1 MNTIKTSIIL
11 ILSIILSLQTFALYG
26 QSEDEQEISEEVK
39 VIELNNHYSIRLK
52 QISESEYTVR
62 KQEAERLRHKPYR
75 VITDVVEARKML
87 GKKVKSFEVYDEEQ
101 NARYPVV
108 EITFKDKVKKR
119 FDWRSLDNNGFIA
132 YYPELKVLILNHE
145 ADGEHPI
152 DLNDSANEHAGN
164 PRYHVPSPDKQLRIA
179 GYHPGGA
186 WDGVLYFLEK
196 WNPKKK
202 KYEFIAYLERE
213 DNYVFT
219 FLFTADWFW
228 ISNSKAVFR
237 IITYMGNCYEMEFV
251 ETLRATSLQ
260 R

>member
-1 MNTIKTSIIL
+1 MNTIKTSFIL
-11 ILSIILSLQTFALYG
+11 ILSIILSLLTVALYG
-26 QSEDEQEISEEVK
+26 QSEDEQDILEEAK
-39 VIELNNHYSIRLK
+39 VIELNSHYSIRLK
-52 QISESEYTVR
+52 QISESEYTAR

-75 VITDVVEARKML
+75 KITDVVEARKML
-87 GKKVKSFEVYDEEQ
+87 GRNVKSFEVYDEEQ

-119 FDWRSLDNNGFIA
+119 FDWRILDQNGFIA

-152 DLNDSANEHAGN
+152 DLNDSANEHVGN
-164 PRYHVPSPDKQLRIA
+164 PRYHVTSPDKQLRIT
-179 GYHPGGA
+179 GYYPGGA

-213 DNYVFT
+213 DNYVFS
-219 FLFTADWFW
+219 FLYIADWFW
-228 ISNSKAVFR
+228 ISNSKVFFR
-237 IITYMGNCYEMEFV
+237 ENTLYGKYYEMEII
-251 ETLRATSLQ
+251 EI
-260 R
+260 